1 MGYYNHLCRLFTHV
15 DMKALGPSSRHIVYK
30 ILDVFIAKYRAGEY
44 SDYLVDISSCL
55 CSRLLKAMQSMGDE
69 FLLGLRNLLDGE
81 KDPRN
86 LMLIFQMDR
95 VVCIDF
101 DISKHVEV

>member
-1 MGYYNHLCRLFTHV
+1 
-15 DMKALGPSSRHIVYK
+15 MKALGPTSRHIVYK
-30 ILDVFIAKYRAGEY
+30 ILDVFIANHRTGECSEY
-44 SDYLVDISSCL
+44 FVDISSYL
-55 CSRLLKAMQSMGDE
+55 RARLLKAMQSMGDE
-69 FLLGLRNLLDGE
+69 FLSGFRNLLDGE

-95 VVCIDF
+95 VVCIEF